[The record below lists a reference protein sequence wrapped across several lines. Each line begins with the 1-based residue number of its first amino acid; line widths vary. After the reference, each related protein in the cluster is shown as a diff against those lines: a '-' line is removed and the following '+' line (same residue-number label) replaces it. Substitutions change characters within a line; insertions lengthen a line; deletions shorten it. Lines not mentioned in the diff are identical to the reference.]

1 MTGLACTGCSLTW
14 LRVQAD
20 LALHERMEQRMMAKV
35 RAAEQ
40 ALLDGE
46 FSILNSSPL
55 GRAQVE
61 RFAALNA
68 RIEEL
73 ESMRGLAPAKV
84 LPPSGPH
91 QSMQWLS
98 KPRCICLSIILIILS
113 VLCASPARRKE
124 LCKGLRWGPA
134 SPVII
139 FACPPPVDST
149 CRLHAAGRRTRE
161 ICSFHTPVSPSL
173 AV

>member
-1 MTGLACTGCSLTW
+1 M
-14 LRVQAD
+14 QAD

-68 RIEEL
+68 RIQEL
-73 ESMRGLAPAKV
+73 ESMHGVAPAKV
-84 LPPSGPH
+84 L
-91 QSMQWLS
+91 L
-98 KPRCICLSIILIILS
+98 LIILD
-113 VLCASPARRKE
+113 LT
-124 LCKGLRWGPA
+124 L
-134 SPVII
+134 
-139 FACPPPVDST
+139 
-149 CRLHAAGRRTRE
+149 LHL
-161 ICSFHTPVSPSL
+161 F
-173 AV
+173 

>member
-1 MTGLACTGCSLTW
+1 M
-14 LRVQAD
+14 QAD

-68 RIEEL
+68 RIQEL
-73 ESMRGLAPAKV
+73 ESMHGVAPAMV
-84 LPPSGPH
+84 L
-91 QSMQWLS
+91 L
-98 KPRCICLSIILIILS
+98 LIISDLTLLHLFLTS
-113 VLCASPARRKE
+113 YQAFLPLCQCIHYGCHGLNCE
-124 LCKGLRWGPA
+124 LCLGSGGIPA
-134 SPVII
+134 SPERVCLD
-139 FACPPPVDST
+139 FQST
-149 CRLHAAGRRTRE
+149 FPAAAGKHVTAHVHRLH
-161 ICSFHTPVSPSL
+161 VSPASFSSTKVRNL
-173 AV
+173 E